1 MTTLLRS
8 FTLFVSVLMLG
19 VTLHGQEIRATVSV
33 DMQPLSLDQRQ
44 DLMNMARDVEAYIN
58 NNRYLDRD
66 WDGEKVPVDITI
78 YVSGRNGNRLSA
90 RLAVVS
96 KRIIN
101 GDASSGSGLLRIFD
115 QEWSFEWSL
124 NPTLVYQPLRYDDF
138 ASVIDFYM
146 LLAIGLDMDT
156 YDDLGGD
163 AAYKVAQQ
171 IAQSG
176 NARGI
181 SSFSSMFQPGE
192 ISRMSLVSELMDMR
206 FQGLRR
212 LIYDYHDALDT
223 HATDKLAGV
232 AALEAVIRDFAE
244 FKRKKLSNRSVLM
257 QTYFDAKQLEIAG
270 LFRGNKN
277 SSVWA
282 DLRYL
287 DPGNTQQYE
296 AAREGR

>member
-1 MTTLLRS
+1 MKPLLRS
-8 FTLFVSVLMLG
+8 FTLFVSALLCG
-19 VTLHGQEIRATVSV
+19 VTLHAQEIKATVSV

-44 DLMNMARDVEAYIN
+44 DLMNMARDVEGYIN

-66 WDGEKVPVDITI
+66 WEGEKVPVDITI
-78 YVSGRNGNRLSA
+78 FISGRNGNRLSA

-101 GDASSGSGLLRIFD
+101 GQPGTGSGLLRVFD

-138 ASVIDFYM
+138 ASVVDFYM

-156 YDDLGGD
+156 YDDLAGD
-163 AAYKVAQQ
+163 AAYKIAQQ

-192 ISRMSLVSELMDMR
+192 LSRMSLVSELLDMR
-206 FQGLRR
+206 YQGLRR

-223 HATDKLAGV
+223 YATDKEAGIT
-232 AALEAVIRDFAE
+232 AIEAVIHDIAD
-244 FKRKKLSNRSVLM
+244 FKRKKLSNRSVLL
-257 QTYFDAKQLEIAG
+257 QTFFDAKQIEIAG

-277 SSVWA
+277 SSVWT

-287 DPGNTQQYE
+287 DPGYTQQYE

>member
-1 MTTLLRS
+1 MKPLLRS
-8 FTLFVSVLMLG
+8 ISLFVCLFMLG
-19 VTLHGQEIRATVSV
+19 VTLRAQEVQATVSV

-44 DLMNMARDVEAYIN
+44 DLMNMARDVENYIN
-58 NNRYLDRD
+58 NNRYLDKD
-66 WDGEKVPVDITI
+66 WDGDKVPVDITI
-78 YVSGRNGNRLSA
+78 YVSARNGNRLSA

-101 GDASSGSGLLRIFD
+101 GQPGSGSGLLRIFD

-163 AAYKVAQQ
+163 AAYKVALQ

-206 FQGLRR
+206 YQGLRR

-223 HATDKLAGV
+223 HATDKVAGTT
-232 AALEAVIRDFAE
+232 AIEAVIKDIAE
-244 FKRKKLSNRSVLM
+244 FKRKKLSNRSVLL
-257 QTYFDAKQLEIAG
+257 QTFFDAKQIEIAG
-270 LFRGNKN
+270 IFRGNKN
-277 SSVWA
+277 STVWA